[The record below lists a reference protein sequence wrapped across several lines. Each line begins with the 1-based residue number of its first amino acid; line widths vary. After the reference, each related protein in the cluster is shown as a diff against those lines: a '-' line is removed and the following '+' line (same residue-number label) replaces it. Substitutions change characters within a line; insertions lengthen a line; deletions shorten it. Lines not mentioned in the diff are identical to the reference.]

1 MIRTYS
7 ELIKIPTFKERFD
20 YCSLNGVVGEDTLGS
35 FRFLCQEFY
44 HSYLYRKFRDE
55 IIDRDRACELAMP
68 DHLITG
74 NIYLHHLNP
83 LTREQLENFD
93 IALMDPE
100 NVVCVSFKMHNAIH
114 YGDYNQVKPPEF
126 IERKPNDTCP
136 WKE

>member
-55 IIDRDRACELAMP
+55 IINRDGACELALP

-74 NIYLHHLNP
+74 KVYLHHLNP

-93 IALMDPE
+93 ECLMDPE
-100 NVVCVSFKMHNAIH
+100 NVVCVSFRMHNAIH
-114 YGDYNQVKPPEF
+114 YGDYEQVRPPEF
-126 IERKPNDTCP
+126 IERRPNDTCP

>member
-68 DHLITG
+68 DHLIMG

-126 IERKPNDTCP
+126 IERRPNDTCP